1 MPYFSANVN
10 HFEDEI
16 KTQYNGGMDLKYGI
30 NESYTLDMTLI
41 PDFGQVGFDN
51 QILNLSPYE
60 IQYDEKRA
68 FFNEGTELLE
78 KGGLFYSRRI
88 SDNLINATKITG
100 RNKFKPTGI
109 EEDSFTKKQRK
120 LAIMNR
126 YNKELVKKK
135 AKKSR
140 KKYMKRQMG

>member
-1 MPYFSANVN
+1 
-10 HFEDEI
+10 
-16 KTQYNGGMDLKYGI
+16 MDLKYGI

-51 QILNLSPYE
+51 LILNLSPYE

-100 RNKFKPTGI
+100 RNKENLGIGFLNAITGKNDETDKPLSNYNVFVI
-109 EEDSFTKKQRK
+109 DSSSFPSIPGSTVALLTMANAHR
-120 LAIMNR
+120 I
-126 YNKELVKKK
+126 
-135 AKKSR
+135 AKNSLNNL
-140 KKYMKRQMG
+140 